1 METPPIEYYRSRV
14 ISAGGK
20 PALGGV
26 ASAAEY
32 AFLVLVPASRAG
44 ETTRPPTIG
53 EGDMRK
59 DIRTHRTAFTLIEL
73 LVVVAIIALL
83 ISILLPSL
91 ARAREQTKSVK
102 CLANLKSL
110 GQGIMI
116 YVTGER
122 DILPGPL
129 HPAVYRNMG
138 TEWLTNPENPFRVTG
153 DFVYYQDRQ
162 LTWKLRS
169 MFNDSQGREN
179 SMSDQIATCPTLA
192 GINPDQQFLSFLQ
205 LTNRA
210 VSPTHYVINNYSYDN
225 EEGGFTDNSRCTD
238 PPKYFGFSPAP
249 GTQNSASSQELMRK
263 YPPLSVVKVRKPS
276 EEWAVADAWYRPRT
290 GSIIAFQQ
298 EGPYQVGW
306 TGEALPYFAPHF
318 NRVSGSYKFTSSGD
332 RQSEVARTRASRAD
346 GKTNTVYFDGHAAPS
361 ASKRLKVWTGAE
373 LLYGFPGTP
382 NPAKPPGMQDPTWAN
397 YMGAYWE

>member
-1 METPPIEYYRSRV
+1 
-14 ISAGGK
+14 
-20 PALGGV
+20 
-26 ASAAEY
+26 
-32 AFLVLVPASRAG
+32 
-44 ETTRPPTIG
+44 
-53 EGDMRK
+53 MRK

-153 DFVYYQDRQ
+153 DFKYYQDRQ
-162 LTWKLRS
+162 LTWRLRS
-169 MFNDSQGREN
+169 TFNDSHGREN
-179 SMSDQIATCPTLA
+179 SLSDQVATCPTLA
-192 GINPDQQFLSFLQ
+192 GVNPDQNFLSFLQ
-205 LTNRA
+205 TTNRA
-210 VSPTHYVINNYSYDN
+210 VSPTHYVINNYSFDI
-225 EEGGFTDNSRCTD
+225 EEGSGFTDNVRGTN

-249 GTQNSASSQELMRK
+249 GTQHTATAQELMRK
-263 YPPLSVVKVRKPS
+263 YPPVSIAKIQKPAD
-276 EEWAVADAWYRPRT
+276 EWAVADAWYRNRTSGPREL
-290 GSIIAFQQ
+290 QQ

-306 TGEALPYFAPHF
+306 TGEALPTFAPHF
-318 NRVSGSYKFTSSGD
+318 NRVGGAYRFTSTPD
-332 RQSEVARTRASRAD
+332 RQAEAARVRASRAD
-346 GKTNTVYFDGHAAPS
+346 GKTNAVYFDGHAAS
-361 ASKRLKVWTGAE
+361 VGSKRCIANGIE
-373 LLYGFPGTP
+373 ILYGFPGT
-382 NPAKPPGMQDPTWAN
+382 AN
-397 YMGAYWE
+397 KARHPQSSDALWQVVMSAYWQ